1 MEVMRGTAGYC
12 EQLERVVRKGG
23 EWRTI
28 RFPAAFALIRHP
40 EHGYILF
47 DTGYSEHNFAE
58 MKAFPYRIYQWI
70 TPITLPE
77 GHSVKAQLQARGIS
91 PEAIRYIILSHLH
104 ADHIGGC
111 RDFPNATFI
120 CSKREYAEIGSKR
133 GFAALKEAFVPG
145 LLPSDF
151 EQRATFVE
159 DKPRKRWPVVGDV
172 FEDVY
177 DVFGDGSIGAVF
189 LPGHTAHQFGIVLQA
204 EGRDLFF
211 VSDACWTHE
220 AYRTMEVP
228 MRIVSLIKSSYADY
242 IDTLER
248 IHKLHV
254 LHPQLEIIPCHAE
267 VMADA

>member
-1 MEVMRGTAGYC
+1 
-12 EQLERVVRKGG
+12 
-23 EWRTI
+23 
-28 RFPAAFALIRHP
+28 
-40 EHGYILF
+40 
-47 DTGYSEHNFAE
+47 
-58 MKAFPYRIYQWI
+58 
-70 TPITLPE
+70 
-77 GHSVKAQLQARGIS
+77 
-91 PEAIRYIILSHLH
+91 
-104 ADHIGGC
+104 
-111 RDFPNATFI
+111 
-120 CSKREYAEIGSKR
+120 
-133 GFAALKEAFVPG
+133 
-145 LLPSDF
+145 
-151 EQRATFVE
+151 
-159 DKPRKRWPVVGDV
+159 
-172 FEDVY
+172 VY